1 MSTDYISRLPHICAV
16 YILSSP
22 SRSIYVGA
30 TTDLER
36 RVFEHKTQAYVGSHT
51 SRYKIDRLVW
61 YESHHDWDHAHARE
75 LEIKGWTREKKIRL
89 FQSQNPRWLDLS
101 YGVFR
106 WSSSRF
112 R

>member
-1 MSTDYISRLPHICAV
+1 MPADYTSRLPHICAV
-16 YILSSP
+16 YLLASP

-36 RVFEHKTQAYVGSHT
+36 RVFEHKTSFYEESHT
-51 SRYKIDRLVW
+51 ARYRIDRLVW
-61 YESHHDWDHAHARE
+61 FEKHTDWNHAHARE
-75 LEIKGWTREKKIRL
+75 LELKGWLREKKVHLI
-89 FQSQNPRWLDLS
+89 QVSNPKWQDLS
-101 YGVFR
+101 YGMFH